1 MISVALGCARGFN
14 KEELIQFMT
23 ACLVPTASILLVIG
37 ACSAFKIV
45 LITSGVDEGVAAYDP
60 CR

>member
-23 ACLVPTASILLVIG
+23 ACLVPTASIILVIG
-37 ACSAFKIV
+37 ACSAF
-45 LITSGVDEGVAAYDP
+45 
-60 CR
+60 